1 MWSPSLA
8 HLFHLK
14 RTDMPDYTLHEVLAM
29 HEAAK
34 DRAEA

>member
-1 MWSPSLA
+1 MWSPALA

-14 RTDMPDYTLHEVLAM
+14 KADLLDHTLHEVVAM